1 MSNKWQ
7 IDNETKYPPK
17 DETDEQRLER
27 IEKRVAWK
35 LQLTK
40 EDQHFYKL
48 EMYPIKKELL
58 ESKKNANPNETPE
71 EKKAR
76 LKELAKQKVKHL
88 RSLPGMSGESR
99 EDLST
104 SNTPTTHI
112 GKRGGRY
119 TKDTTKDGRPY
130 RRYF

>member
-1 MSNKWQ
+1 MANKWQ

-17 DETDEQRLER
+17 DETDKQRLER

-58 ESKKNANPNETPE
+58 ESKKNANHNETPE
-71 EKKAR
+71 EKKVR
-76 LKELAKQKVKHL
+76 LKELAKQKVKYL
-88 RSLPGMSGESR
+88 RSLPGMAGESGS
-99 EDLST
+99 DLST
-104 SNTPTTHI
+104 SDTPITHI

-119 TKDTTKDGRPY
+119 TEDVTKDGRPY

>member
-7 IDNETKYPPK
+7 IDNETKYPSK
-17 DETDEQRLER
+17 DETDKQRLER
-27 IEKRVAWK
+27 IEKRLAWK

-40 EDQHFYKL
+40 EDKKFYEL
-48 EMYPIKKELL
+48 EMFPTKKKLI

-88 RSLPGMSGESR
+88 ISQRGSSGESR

-104 SNTPTTHI
+104 SSTPTTHI